1 MPETSEDLQLIAR
14 CQQGESALFEQL
26 VLRHQDRIYNLC
38 RRMLS
43 QAQDAEDAAQDTFLK
58 AYRNLGRF
66 TPDTS
71 FTTWLYRIAI
81 NTCLDRRKK
90 PIWHSLFKKTAE
102 GEEFM
107 LAELA
112 HGFTPE
118 RLYEAKQTGELV
130 QACLAGLPVKL
141 KAALV
146 LKELEGCSYEEIAEA
161 LDVSLGT
168 VKSRISRAREEM
180 RQMMRK
186 STINI
191 QLKAK
196 K

>member
-1 MPETSEDLQLIAR
+1 MPPELHLITRAKE
-14 CQQGESALFEQL
+14 GDASAFEEL
-26 VLRHQDRIYNLC
+26 VCIHQDRIYNLC

-66 TPDTS
+66 TPDAS

-90 PIWHSLFKKTAE
+90 PIWHSLFKKTTE

-141 KAALV
+141 KVVLV
-146 LKELEGCSYEEIAEA
+146 LKELEGCSYEEIAET
-161 LDVSLGT
+161 LDISLGT

-186 STINI
+186 STETI
-191 QLKAK
+191 QLKAEK
-196 K
+196 